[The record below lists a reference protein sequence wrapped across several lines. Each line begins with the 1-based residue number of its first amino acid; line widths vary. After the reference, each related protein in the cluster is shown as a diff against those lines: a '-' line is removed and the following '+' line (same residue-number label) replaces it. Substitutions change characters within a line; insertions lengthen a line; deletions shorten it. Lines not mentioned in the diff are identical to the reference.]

1 VTEVGELAVQHPL
14 TVAEDAIRVVECIM
28 VSECVIIIAMSSS
41 SLARALS
48 LVGIGLLTELGTPGV
63 APAADPSVVNEVQD
77 LLQISADQRR
87 SLAQGEV
94 VSFPITENTDRELAV
109 GLAMLVSAP
118 LGRIVDYLAS
128 GQLIARDSTIS
139 EYGRMPDEV
148 SSGAQAGTRFTSGER
163 AEAESFLE
171 ASPGTRFNLSLDEI
185 EALRAL
191 RDSTGS
197 SARTAVVE
205 NVSEAYWRLLQ
216 QRLQAY
222 RRAGLAAIVPYA
234 RTGGAVR
241 DPSID
246 LRLAAADAER
256 LARYG
261 RELREALLRYPADQP
276 SQTVNHFYWVKR
288 RVQRRPHLSLLHR
301 MVVPGPGPAIHVE
314 RYFYVGHSFNA
325 TEVITGAL
333 AHDEGTLVFCI
344 SRVSTDEILGLGNQ
358 LKRTVG
364 RSQLRDEMRTR
375 FDKLRASL
383 SRPASVESP

>member
-1 VTEVGELAVQHPL
+1 
-14 TVAEDAIRVVECIM
+14 M

-191 RDSTGS
+191 KDSTGS

-222 RRAGLAAIVPYA
+222 RRAGLAAIAPYA

-301 MVVPGPGPAIHVE
+301 MVVPGPGPALHVE

>member
-1 VTEVGELAVQHPL
+1 
-14 TVAEDAIRVVECIM
+14 
-28 VSECVIIIAMSSS
+28 
-41 SLARALS
+41 
-48 LVGIGLLTELGTPGV
+48 
-63 APAADPSVVNEVQD
+63 
-77 LLQISADQRR
+77 
-87 SLAQGEV
+87 
-94 VSFPITENTDRELAV
+94 
-109 GLAMLVSAP
+109 
-118 LGRIVDYLAS
+118 
-128 GQLIARDSTIS
+128 
-139 EYGRMPDEV
+139 MPDEV
-148 SSGAQAGTRFTSGER
+148 SSETMVGTRFTSGER

-197 SARTAVVE
+197 SARTGAVE
-205 NVSEAYWRLLQ
+205 KASDAYWRLLQ

-222 RRAGLAAIVPYA
+222 RQAGLAAIVPYA
-234 RTGGAVR
+234 RAGGAIR

-261 RELREALLRYPADQP
+261 RELREVLLRYPADQP
-276 SQTVNHFYWVKR
+276 SQMVSQFDWIKR

-301 MVVPGPGPAIHVE
+301 MVVPGPGPVIHVE

-325 TEVITGAL
+325 TEVLTGAL
-333 AHDEGTLVFCI
+333 AHQDGTLVFCI

-364 RSQLRDEMRTR
+364 RSQLRDEIRTR
-375 FDKLRASL
+375 LDKLRASL
-383 SRPASVESP
+383 SRPVSVESP